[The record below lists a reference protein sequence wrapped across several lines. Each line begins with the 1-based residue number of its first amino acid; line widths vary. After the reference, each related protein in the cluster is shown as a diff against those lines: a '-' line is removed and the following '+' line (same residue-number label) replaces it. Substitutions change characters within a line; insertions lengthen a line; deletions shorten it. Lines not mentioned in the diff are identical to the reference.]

1 MFLMKNFLA
10 GLVWLLCSAP
20 AWAALEVI
28 QLQHRSAEEILP
40 VIQPLLDKGDVATG
54 MDYRLILRTSPR
66 NLGQIKKLLESLDVA
81 PRRLKITV
89 MQDVDA
95 DTVARLT
102 ELSGSVGLGGDAR
115 VTVPGSGETGGLTVE
130 TGRGQDRLRARV
142 YSTRSLETGRKTQ
155 QLQVMEGNRAL
166 VSSGLSVPV
175 PVRQVIQR
183 PWGTEIVDTTEYRQV
198 DSGFYVLPR
207 VSGDRVT
214 LEIGTQDDT
223 LASGGAYPTTRTQQ
237 TSSTVSGR
245 LGEWMVLGGT
255 GRRTVDDGSTISTRS
270 AARSQE
276 QRNVLIKVEEME

>member
-1 MFLMKNFLA
+1 MKKILVSLA
-10 GLVWLLCSAP
+10 LLLLSVP
-20 AWAALEVI
+20 AWAELEVFI
-28 QLQHRSAEEILP
+28 LEHRSAEELLP
-40 VIQPLLDKGDVATG
+40 IVRPLLDKEDVASG
-54 MDYRLILRTSPR
+54 MNNRLIVRASPR
-66 NLGQIKKLLESLDVA
+66 RIAEVRKLLASLDTA

-95 DTVARLT
+95 DTLARLT
-102 ELSGSVGLGGDAR
+102 EVSGSVGVGRDAR
-115 VTVPGSGETGGLTVE
+115 VTVPGSGDTGGLTVE
-130 TGRGQDRLRARV
+130 TGRGQDRVRARV
-142 YSTRSLETGRKTQ
+142 YSTRTLEADRKTQ

-183 PWGTEIVDTTEYRQV
+183 PWGTEVVDSTEYRQV
-198 DSGFYVLPR
+198 ESGFYVLPR

-214 LEIGTQDDT
+214 LEISTQNDSLAPSGT
-223 LASGGAYPTTRTQQ
+223 YPTTRTQQ

-245 LGEWMVLGGT
+245 LGEWMVLGEI
-255 GRRTVDDGSTISTRS
+255 GRRGADDGSTISTRS

>member
-1 MFLMKNFLA
+1 MKNMLLSFVLLLFA
-10 GLVWLLCSAP
+10 TPVWAE
-20 AWAALEVI
+20 LEVI
-28 QLQHRSAEEILP
+28 ELRHRSAEELLP
-40 VIQPLLDKGDVATG
+40 IVRPLLDKDDVASG
-54 MDYRLILRTSPR
+54 MNNRLILRASPER
-66 NLGQIKKLLESLDVA
+66 IAEIKKLLVSLDSA

-95 DTVARLT
+95 DTIARLT
-102 ELSGSVGLGGDAR
+102 EISGSVGVGRDAR
-115 VTVPGSGETGGLTVE
+115 VTVPGSGDTGGLVVE

-142 YSTRSLETGRKTQ
+142 YSTRTLETDRKTQ

-183 PWGTEIVDTTEYRQV
+183 PWGTEIVDSVEYRQV

-214 LEIGTQDDT
+214 LEISTQDDA
-223 LASGGAYPTTRTQQ
+223 LASGGAYPTMRTQQ

-245 LGEWMVLGGT
+245 LGEWMVLGEI
-255 GRRTVDDGSTISTRS
+255 GRRSGGDGSTISTRS
-270 AARSQE
+270 ASRSQE